1 MANPL
6 VPQGFLNRV
15 RGAVSIT
22 DVPALNV
29 TASYLGKD
37 GISMRPDGPATDI
50 LPTMTGTIG
59 SQVPYQ
65 QVTLTVHMLRTQGL
79 AASYQQRFTT
89 DTALGEVVVT
99 PDATTFGNF
108 TLLNCYLVN
117 FNEMPLNGMDA
128 GYVVTISGY
137 LITNDNM
144 WI

>member
-15 RGAVSIT
+15 RGAVSVT
-22 DVPALNV
+22 DVPGLNV
-29 TASYLGKD
+29 TAAYLGKE
-37 GISMRPDGPATDI
+37 GISMRPDNAATDI
-50 LPTMTGTIG
+50 IPTMTGTVG
-59 SQVPYQ
+59 SQSPYQ
-65 QVTLTVHMLRTQGL
+65 QVTLTIHMLRTQGL
-79 AASYQQRFTT
+79 GASYQQRFAT

-108 TLLNCYLVN
+108 TVLNCYLVN
-117 FNEMPLNGMDA
+117 FNEMAFNGTDA
-128 GYVVTISGY
+128 GYVATISGY

>member
-1 MANPL
+1 MANQL

-15 RGAVSIT
+15 RGAVSVT

-50 LPTMTGTIG
+50 LPTMTGTVG

-79 AASYQQRFTT
+79 AASYQQRFAT

-108 TLLNCYLVN
+108 TLLNCYLIN

>member
-50 LPTMTGTIG
+50 LPTMTGTVG

-65 QVTLTVHMLRTQGL
+65 QVTLTVHRTH
-79 AASYQQRFTT
+79 AAHSGSCRKLS
-89 DTALGEVVVT
+89 TALYDGHSAWRGGRY
-99 PDATTFGNF
+99 PGRNHIWQLHLA
-108 TLLNCYLVN
+108 
-117 FNEMPLNGMDA
+117 
-128 GYVVTISGY
+128 
-137 LITNDNM
+137 
-144 WI
+144 

>member
-15 RGAVSIT
+15 RGAMSVT

-29 TASYLGKD
+29 TASFLGKS

-50 LPTMTGTIG
+50 LPTMTGTVG

-65 QVTLTVHMLRTQGL
+65 QVTVTAHLLKTQGL
-79 AASYQQRFTT
+79 AASYQQRFAT
-89 DTALGEVVVT
+89 DTALGEVVIT
-99 PDATTFGNF
+99 PDATTFGNS

-117 FNEMPLNGMDA
+117 FNELPFDGSDA

-137 LITNDNM
+137 LVVNDNM